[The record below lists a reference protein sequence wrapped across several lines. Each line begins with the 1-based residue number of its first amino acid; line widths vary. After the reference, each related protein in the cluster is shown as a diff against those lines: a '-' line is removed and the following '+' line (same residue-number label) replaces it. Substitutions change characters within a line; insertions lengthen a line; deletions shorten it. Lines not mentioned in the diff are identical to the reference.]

1 MKYSDQSYNLR
12 INLDTE
18 NCELTPSQIEH
29 VEEALSPLRGP
40 VEDFPHAD
48 LYITIEFKPPS
59 LDYRVKAVLRLP
71 GRGLATGDVDKDLYP
86 AFHRCVDKLV
96 HKVAAYKEQL
106 SDADD
111 IAKHEQGTR
120 HDIIAGQIVDGGA
133 LQEAVEQGDYPQFR
147 RLTFPYEESLRKRIG
162 RWIQRYPRIEA
173 QLGSRF
179 DLADVVEEVFLNAFQ
194 RFDEHPREVPFG
206 DWLEDLIDPSLKLI
220 NEHGDEELANISF
233 ARTAMEADLKQRQN
247 SNQSNAE

>member
-18 NCELTPSQIEH
+18 NCELASSEIKH
-29 VEEALSPLRGP
+29 LEESLSRLRGP
-40 VEDFPHAD
+40 VKDFPLAD

-71 GRGLATGDVDKDLYP
+71 GRGLATGDLDKDLYP
-86 AFHRCVDKLV
+86 AFHRCVEKLV
-96 HKVAAYKEQL
+96 QKLTAYKERL

-111 IAKHEQGTR
+111 VAKHTQGTR
-120 HDIIAGQIVDGGA
+120 HDVVARQLVDGEE
-133 LQEAVEQGDYPQFR
+133 LQHAVEQGDYPRFR
-147 RLTFPYEESLRKRIG
+147 QLTYPYEESLRKRAG

-173 QLGSRF
+173 QLGNRF

-194 RFDEHPREVPFG
+194 RFEEHPREVPFG
-206 DWLEDLIDPSLKLI
+206 DWLEKLIDPSLKLLS
-220 NEHGDEELANISF
+220 EHGDEELANISF
-233 ARTAMEADLKQRQN
+233 ARTAMDAQQEQEQDRTN
-247 SNQSNAE
+247 FDS